1 MPTRR
6 LTATMLLLLLLLLS
20 ASSSAGGGPAAAGP
34 SGAGAGGP
42 ATTAAGATGL
52 PQCGGVHKFMAAS
65 WANTC
70 ECADP
75 QMVPQSNGSFC
86 LTEPVCTRIHEP
98 CSKQCPSCNL
108 SVAANTQCATFDNI
122 FEMERMIAPNI
133 PQNADGHW
141 FGTCTS
147 RPLAAMT
154 SY

>member
-1 MPTRR
+1 MRHSGSSEAGRGGTGMSPPP
-6 LTATMLLLLLLLLS
+6 LEVLLLVLS
-20 ASSSAGGGPAAAGP
+20 ALCAAAPRGQ
-34 SGAGAGGP
+34 
-42 ATTAAGATGL
+42 AAADAP
-52 PQCGGVHKFMAAS
+52 PQMCGGAYKFMAAS

-70 ECADP
+70 ECADL

-108 SVAANTQCATFDNI
+108 SVAANAQCATFDNI

-147 RPLAAMT
+147 RPQQ
-154 SY
+154 